1 MQAARALALGLIDG
15 SPFAPRHRPQGPERR
30 PKGDDGVS
38 NLIRS
43 LRASLAQELEAP
55 ASGRLPRL
63 ARYPY

>member
-1 MQAARALALGLIDG
+1 MQAARALAFGLIDG
-15 SPFAPRHRPQGPERR
+15 SPFAPPHRPQGPERR
-30 PKGDDGVS
+30 PKGDGVF

-43 LRASLAQELEAP
+43 LRAAIAQELEAP